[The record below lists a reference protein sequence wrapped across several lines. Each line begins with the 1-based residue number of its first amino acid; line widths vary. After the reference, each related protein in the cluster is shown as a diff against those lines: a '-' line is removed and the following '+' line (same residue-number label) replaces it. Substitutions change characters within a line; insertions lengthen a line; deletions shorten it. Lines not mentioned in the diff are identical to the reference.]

1 MQEERII
8 ALLHGPD
15 RAGIVARVSGWI
27 YARGGNIL
35 HADQHRDRQEGI
47 FFQRVEWIPVG
58 DIDEEIRLF
67 EELAHKDLDMRT
79 TVMRSSRK
87 PKIALMVSK
96 FEHCFSDIVLRC
108 RSGELNCEIAC
119 VISNHE
125 DLREMSEMF
134 GLKFYYTPISKE
146 TKPQTEAEQLKIIR
160 ESGAELVVMAR
171 YMQILSEN
179 FIDACPAPIINI
191 HHSFLP
197 AFAGA
202 TNSCP

>member
-1 MQEERII
+1 MEILMQEERII

-79 TVMRSSRK
+79 TVMRASRK
-87 PKIALMVSK
+87 S
-96 FEHCFSDIVLRC
+96 R
-108 RSGELNCEIAC
+108 
-119 VISNHE
+119 
-125 DLREMSEMF
+125 
-134 GLKFYYTPISKE
+134 
-146 TKPQTEAEQLKIIR
+146 
-160 ESGAELVVMAR
+160 
-171 YMQILSEN
+171 
-179 FIDACPAPIINI
+179 
-191 HHSFLP
+191 
-197 AFAGA
+197 
-202 TNSCP
+202 

>member
-15 RAGIVARVSGWI
+15 RAGIVARVSVWI

-119 VISNHE
+119 VISNLD
-125 DLREMSEMF
+125 DLRELAERF
-134 GLKFYYTPISKE
+134 GL
-146 TKPQTEAEQLKIIR
+146 
-160 ESGAELVVMAR
+160 
-171 YMQILSEN
+171 
-179 FIDACPAPIINI
+179 
-191 HHSFLP
+191 
-197 AFAGA
+197 
-202 TNSCP
+202 